1 MATPPSDRCA
11 SHPMDMSHEKQER
24 FARTILHGFESYFAE
39 FQNITLAARSRFEAQ
54 DWLGMHSA
62 SIERIDLY
70 KDATT
75 RVLQYVELIAGNQLH
90 DFVFW
95 QAART
100 VYADLIRGHNNFE
113 IAETFFNSVY
123 CAVFKHRKI
132 RDEHAFVFSPQ
143 GDMPAPDVSKVYR
156 IYPLAD
162 SLPNT
167 LRTLLFDYGF
177 SLPYE
182 DLERDIASIVDVT
195 ERYLAPRFNLQ
206 RDDVQFQTLE
216 HHFFRNKGAYIV
228 GRIVSGPDSMPFVL
242 PVLHTESGE
251 VYVDTILFGSDKVSV
266 IFSFTRAYF
275 MVDARI
281 PSQYVLFLQQL
292 MPAKPIS
299 EVYSS
304 LGYNKHG
311 KTYYYR
317 CAYRHMKSTHDQFI
331 IAPGIKGMV
340 MSVFTLPSYDFVFKI
355 IKDRFTPPKEMT
367 REQVKAKYRLVKRW
381 DRAGRMADTQEFT
394 NLAFARERFSDELM
408 EELHKVAPS
417 LIEEHG
423 KALVIKHVYV
433 ERRMTPLNLY
443 LQDASDEQV
452 VAVMDEYGNAIKQ
465 LAAANIFPGDMLL
478 KNFGVTRHGRVVF
491 YDYDEIVPLMDC
503 HFREIPAP
511 RNEAEE
517 LASTPWYTV
526 GPNDIFP
533 EEFRLFFS
541 GNQRA
546 RRAFDEMHDD
556 IYRASFWQGL
566 QERIRAGHVEDFFP
580 YRRKLRFNRA
590 PARQAAG
597 L

>member
-1 MATPPSDRCA
+1 MQRKEQQA
-11 SHPMDMSHEKQER
+11 R
-24 FARTILHGFESYFAE
+24 FARTILNGFEAYFAE

-54 DWLGMHSA
+54 DWLGMHAA
-62 SIERIDLY
+62 SIRRIDLY
-70 KDATT
+70 KEATT
-75 RVLQYVELIAGNQLH
+75 RVLEYVELIAGEQLH
-90 DFVFW
+90 SLQFW
-95 QAART
+95 QEARL
-100 VYADLIRGHNNFE
+100 VYADLVRGHNNFE

-123 CAVFKHRKI
+123 CGVFKHRKI
-132 RDEHAFVFSPQ
+132 RDEYAFVFSPQ

-156 IYPLAD
+156 SYPFGDDLKD
-162 SLPNT
+162 T
-167 LRTLLFDYGF
+167 LRTLLEDYSF
-177 SLPYE
+177 RLPWE
-182 DLERDIASIVDVT
+182 DLERDINN
-195 ERYLAPRFNLQ
+195 LAAAINGCLSGRLDLS
-206 RDDVQFQTLE
+206 REGVELQTLE
-216 HHFFRNKGAYIV
+216 PHFFRNKGAYIV
-228 GRIVSGPDSMPFVL
+228 GRITSGPDSMPIVI
-242 PVLHTESGE
+242 PILHSGNGE
-251 VYVDTILFGSDKVSV
+251 VYVDTILFGADKMSV
-266 IFSFTRAYF
+266 VFSFTRAYF
-275 MVDARI
+275 MVDASI

-299 EVYSS
+299 ELYSS
-304 LGYNKHG
+304 MGYNKHG

-317 CAYRHMKSTHDQFI
+317 CAYRHMQKTTDQFI

-367 REQVKAKYRLVKRW
+367 REQVKEKYRLVKRW

-417 LIEEHG
+417 MIEEHG
-423 KALVIKHVYV
+423 KALVIRHVYV

-443 LQDASDEQV
+443 LQNATDEQV

-503 HFREIPAP
+503 NFREIPTP
-511 RNEAEE
+511 RSEAEE
-517 LASTPWYTV
+517 LASQPWYNV

-546 RRAFDEMHDD
+546 RRVFDEMHSD
-556 IYRASFWQGL
+556 IYEASFWRGL
-566 QERIRAGHVEDFFP
+566 QGRIREGHVEDFFP
-580 YRRKLRFNRA
+580 YRRKLRFNRN
-590 PARQAAG
+590 PEQQASNA
-597 L
+597 